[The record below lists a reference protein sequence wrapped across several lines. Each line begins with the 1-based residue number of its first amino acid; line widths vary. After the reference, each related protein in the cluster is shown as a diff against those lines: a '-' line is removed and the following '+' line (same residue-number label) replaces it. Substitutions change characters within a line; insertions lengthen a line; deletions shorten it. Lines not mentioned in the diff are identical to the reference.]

1 MKKFFLLLSLSVA
14 LACSTKSQETV
25 TTADAEASRKFMLS
39 QCISCHLPNDGGA
52 IGPSMLEIQTAYLKA
67 YPDSNAFTEA
77 IIDFLTH
84 PKREN
89 ALLPE
94 AVEKYGL
101 MPAMGYNTDKLRDL
115 ASFLYKSNFNRTEN
129 PKKDSTQAALLA
141 FADAAKQALGK
152 NLMQALEKGGPT
164 YAVDFCNTRAIPLTD
179 SVANFHGLAIKRVS
193 NKPRNPGNAASLAE
207 TQIMEILETR
217 HTSGSDWTPM
227 FTEADGLQKAFVPIT
242 TNAMCLKCHGTPNKE
257 IAPETWAAIQFRYP
271 GDQATGYAENQLR
284 GLFVVEQI
292 KE

>member
-1 MKKFFLLLSLSVA
+1 MKKLHLLLPLV
-14 LACSTKSQETV
+14 LTWACSPKSPETA
-25 TTADAEASRKFMLS
+25 TAVDPDSGRKFLLS
-39 QCISCHLPNDGGA
+39 QCISCHLPNEPGA
-52 IGPSMLEIQTAYLKA
+52 IAPSLLEIQTAYLRA
-67 YPDSNAFTEA
+67 YPDSNAFSEA
-77 IIDFLTH
+77 LISFLTH

-115 ASFLYKSNFNRTEN
+115 ASYLYHSNFKHTVN

-152 NLMQALEKGGPT
+152 NLMQALEQGGPT

-179 SVANFHGLAIKRVS
+179 SVAQFHGLTIKRVS
-193 NKPRNPGNAASLAE
+193 NKPRNKANTASLAE
-207 TQIMEILETR
+207 AQIMAVLASQ
-217 HTSGSDWTPM
+217 HASGSDWTPI
-227 FTEADGLQKAFVPIT
+227 FTESDGLQKAYIPIT

-257 IAPETWAAIQFRYP
+257 IAPETWAAINTRYP

-284 GLFVVEQI
+284 GLFVVQQHP
-292 KE
+292 